1 MDDLVLLMRQV
12 HFTANVTQPQVL
24 TTFPTPIDPN
34 QLCGR
39 STKDNS
45 LVTNTRFYVAGVSVG
60 ATGSLGLFGKKSTD
74 YLYTCVFSY
83 TYINHLFTTSHSPHR
98 PHYPIYFDFE
108 PSLKIC
114 FILISKYVPRNST

>member
-1 MDDLVLLMRQV
+1 MITFVFFAEMDDLVLLMRQV

-83 TYINHLFTTSHSPHR
+83 ISITYLQRLTVPTVATTQFTL
-98 PHYPIYFDFE
+98 IL
-108 PSLKIC
+108 SL
-114 FILISKYVPRNST
+114 V